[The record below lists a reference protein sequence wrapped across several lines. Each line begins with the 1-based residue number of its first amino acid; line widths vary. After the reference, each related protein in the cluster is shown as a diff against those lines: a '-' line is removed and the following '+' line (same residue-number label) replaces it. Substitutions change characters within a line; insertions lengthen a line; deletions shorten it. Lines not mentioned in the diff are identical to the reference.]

1 MAVITTPRVGIIPT
15 LGVDHVAFNVPDL
28 AEALEFF
35 TTTLGCELFEAG
47 GPVAYGNGLSVSY
60 ALVRSD
66 PAHAFE
72 LLEWRGPDVD
82 PTVPRFTDTGGGHLA
97 FVVADVEAA
106 HAAVAA
112 RPDLEISPPAD
123 LPDGR
128 RFMRFTTA
136 WGLTIQF
143 LSQFPATDEG

>member
-1 MAVITTPRVGIIPT
+1 METTHAPRVGIIST

-28 AEALEFF
+28 VEALEFF
-35 TTTLGCELFEAG
+35 TSMLGCEVVDAG
-47 GPVAYGNGLSVSY
+47 GPVGYGNGLSVSY

-66 PAHAFE
+66 PALTFE

-97 FVVADVEAA
+97 FAVADVKAA
-106 HAAVAA
+106 YAMVAA
-112 RPDLEISPPAD
+112 RLDLEITPPAD

-136 WGLTIQF
+136 WGLTIQ
-143 LSQFPATDEG
+143 LLEPAPATEEG